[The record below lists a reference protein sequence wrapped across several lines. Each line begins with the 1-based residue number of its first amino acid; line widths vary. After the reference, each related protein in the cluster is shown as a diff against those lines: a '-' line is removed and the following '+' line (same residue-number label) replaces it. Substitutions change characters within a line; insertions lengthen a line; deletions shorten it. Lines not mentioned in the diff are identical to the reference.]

1 MPAKKSSKAKAK
13 SKNLRPKAVSNDQAA
28 SVKGGAFNAYLVF
41 TSTDEKESKPAG
53 GSSSGAGSSGS
64 W

>member
-13 SKNLRPKAVSNDQAA
+13 SKNLRPKAVSTDQAA
-28 SVKGGAFNAYLVF
+28 SVKGGAYEFYVPVLGTKQGQF
-41 TSTDEKESKPAG
+41 KPAG